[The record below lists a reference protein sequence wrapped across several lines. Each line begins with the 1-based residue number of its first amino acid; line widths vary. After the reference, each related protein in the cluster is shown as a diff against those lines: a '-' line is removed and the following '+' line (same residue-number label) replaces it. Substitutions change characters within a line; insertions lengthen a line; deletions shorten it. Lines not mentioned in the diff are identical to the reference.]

1 MTTLDPLDARIL
13 LALDDEPDAPA
24 VVLARTLGIS
34 RNTVHARLQRLARE
48 GALEPFSRRVPPA
61 ALGFELVAFVS
72 LQLDQ
77 AAGDAAL
84 DGLATIPEIV
94 EMHAT
99 TGDGDVLVRV
109 VARDTQDLY
118 RLANAMLAID
128 GVVRAATSVSL
139 AQVMP
144 YRTRQL
150 LERATAQP
158 GALPAALPADLAAD
172 QGPDVPVT

>member
-48 GALEPFSRRVPPA
+48 GALQPFSSRVPPA
-61 ALGFELVAFVS
+61 TLGYELVAFIS
-72 LQLDQ
+72 LQIDQ
-77 AAGDAAL
+77 ATGDAAL
-84 DGLATIPEIV
+84 AGLAGIPEIV

-99 TGDGDVLVRV
+99 TGDGDVLARV
-109 VARDTQDLY
+109 VAKDTQDLY
-118 RLANAMLAID
+118 RVANAMLAVD
-128 GVVRAATSVSL
+128 GVSRAATSVSL
-139 AQVMP
+139 AQVLP

-150 LERATAQP
+150 LEHAAT
-158 GALPAALPADLAAD
+158 
-172 QGPDVPVT
+172 